1 MKSLHRIAIAAP
13 LIVLHAWAGEIPSKQ
28 IAVRTE
34 LHQIHTLTLSDQQF
48 LNGDTGGKPVTIT
61 GQLRIAQGSGRLPV
75 VVLQHGS
82 GGYLANIDVWS
93 RELNELG
100 ISTFALDSFTGRG
113 LTEVNSNQALLG
125 RLNFIVDLYRALEVL
140 ASHPRVGPRRI
151 VLMGFSRGGQA
162 TLHPSL
168 KRFNPLWNKSGV

>member
-28 IAVRTE
+28 IAARTE
-34 LHQIHTLTLSDQQF
+34 LHQIQTLTLSDQQF

-82 GGYLANIDVWS
+82 GGYKTNID
-93 RELNELG
+93 EYAKDLNEAGNPTLA
-100 ISTFALDSFTGRG
+100 FQMFTARG
-113 LTEVNSNQALLG
+113 PNQE
-125 RLNFIVDLYRALEVL
+125 F
-140 ASHPRVGPRRI
+140 
-151 VLMGFSRGGQA
+151 
-162 TLHPSL
+162 
-168 KRFNPLWNKSGV
+168 

>member
-28 IAVRTE
+28 IAARTE
-34 LHQIHTLTLSDQQF
+34 LHQIQTLTLSDQQF

-82 GGYLANIDVWS
+82 GGYNGNIDGWA
-93 RELNELG
+93 RELNKLC
-100 ISTFALDSFTGRG
+100 ISTFSLGNFLRRG
-113 LTEVNSNQALLG
+113 LTQVKSNQALLG
-125 RLNFIVDLYRALEVL
+125 
-140 ASHPRVGPRRI
+140 
-151 VLMGFSRGGQA
+151 
-162 TLHPSL
+162 
-168 KRFNPLWNKSGV
+168 

>member
-13 LIVLHAWAGEIPSKQ
+13 LIVLHAWAGETPSKQ
-28 IAVRTE
+28 IAARTE
-34 LHQIHTLTLSDQQF
+34 LHQIQTLTLSDQQF
-48 LNGDTGGKPVTIT
+48 LNGDTGGKPLTIT

-140 ASHPRVGPRRI
+140 A
-151 VLMGFSRGGQA
+151 
-162 TLHPSL
+162 
-168 KRFNPLWNKSGV
+168 

>member
-13 LIVLHAWAGEIPSKQ
+13 LIVLHASAGEIPSKQ
-28 IAVRTE
+28 IAARTE
-34 LHQIHTLTLSDQQF
+34 LHRIQTLTLSDQQF

-82 GGYLANIDVWS
+82 GGYLANIDVLS
-93 RELNELG
+93 KEVNELG
-100 ISTFALDSFTGRG
+100 ISTFALDSFTRRG

-125 RLNFIVDLYRALEVL
+125 RLNFFLEPF
-140 ASHPRVGPRRI
+140 HP
-151 VLMGFSRGGQA
+151 L
-162 TLHPSL
+162 
-168 KRFNPLWNKSGV
+168 

>member
-1 MKSLHRIAIAAP
+1 MKSLHRIAIAAT

-28 IAVRTE
+28 IAARTE
-34 LHQIHTLTLSDQQF
+34 LHQIQTQTLSDQQF

-93 RELNELG
+93 RELKQPG
-100 ISTFALDSFTGRG
+100 ISTFALDNFTWRG
-113 LTEVNSNQALLG
+113 LTEAYINQALLC
-125 RLNFIVDLYRALEVL
+125 
-140 ASHPRVGPRRI
+140 RI
-151 VLMGFSRGGQA
+151 
-162 TLHPSL
+162 
-168 KRFNPLWNKSGV
+168 

>member
-28 IAVRTE
+28 IAARTE
-34 LHQIHTLTLSDQQF
+34 LHQIQTLTLSDQQF

-82 GGYLANIDVWS
+82 GGFNANIDGLS
-93 RELNELG
+93 KGLNQRC
-100 ISTFALDSFTGRG
+100 ISTISLERFT
-113 LTEVNSNQALLG
+113 
-125 RLNFIVDLYRALEVL
+125 
-140 ASHPRVGPRRI
+140 
-151 VLMGFSRGGQA
+151 
-162 TLHPSL
+162 
-168 KRFNPLWNKSGV
+168 

>member
-28 IAVRTE
+28 IAARTE
-34 LHQIHTLTLSDQQF
+34 LHQIQTLTLSDQQF

-82 GGYLANIDVWS
+82 GGYNANIHVWS
-93 RELNELG
+93 KELNEVG
-100 ISTFALDSFTGRG
+100 ISTFALD
-113 LTEVNSNQALLG
+113 
-125 RLNFIVDLYRALEVL
+125 
-140 ASHPRVGPRRI
+140 
-151 VLMGFSRGGQA
+151 
-162 TLHPSL
+162 
-168 KRFNPLWNKSGV
+168 RFNRCGRTHVATSQK

>member
-28 IAVRTE
+28 IAARTE
-34 LHQIHTLTLSDQQF
+34 LHKIQTLTLSDQQF

-82 GGYLANIDVWS
+82 GGYNANIDVWA

-100 ISTFALDSFTGRG
+100 ISTFSLDSFTGRG
-113 LTEVNSNQALLG
+113 LNEVENHQALLL
-125 RLNFIVDLYRALEVL
+125 RLNFILDLYCAVQGL
-140 ASHPRVGPRRI
+140 
-151 VLMGFSRGGQA
+151 
-162 TLHPSL
+162 
-168 KRFNPLWNKSGV
+168 